1 MNTDKDK
8 KPGTDHKETTRQ
20 QEREQEQKVHFDQVS
35 ETYGSDET
43 IESEAAA
50 EQQRKEA
57 LTERD

>member
-1 MNTDKDK
+1 MKNDKDK
-8 KPGTDHKETTRQ
+8 KPGTDSQETTRQ
-20 QEREQEQKVHFDQVS
+20 EGHEQEQNVHFDHTS

-43 IESEAAA
+43 IDNEAAA

>member
-1 MNTDKDK
+1 MNIDKEKNQGADTQK
-8 KPGTDHKETTRQ
+8 TPQ
-20 QEREQEQKVHFDQVS
+20 QQGKEQEQSVHFDQVN